1 MPALGVLNNKD
12 ASYIR
17 RTWGHTADPVSE
29 KSVKNI
35 RLQNQGRVTPWT
47 ETELMDGK

>member
-12 ASYIR
+12 GSYIR
-17 RTWGHTADPVSE
+17 RTWGHIANPVSE